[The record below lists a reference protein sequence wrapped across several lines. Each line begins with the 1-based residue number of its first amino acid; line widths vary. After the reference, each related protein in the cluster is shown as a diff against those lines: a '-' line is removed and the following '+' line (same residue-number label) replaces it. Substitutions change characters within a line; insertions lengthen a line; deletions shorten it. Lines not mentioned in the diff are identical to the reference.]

1 MGLEFSVAPLFAVR
15 MLPTRTPPGIL
26 PFLFIADQTGE
37 VVLSREA
44 LSWANAL
51 VQTRSLT
58 GIEQWVGTI
67 GRLHDWYVIGWQARS
82 LTAELLTDL
91 VYSYL
96 YFRLHGTID
105 TSGRPVVPGI
115 SWKPAR
121 HETVQGEYGA
131 IRSFIQH
138 CNTAFGH
145 VRLARRTTVVDPSFI
160 AHMLAEKESSS
171 RDFFAHLNAHRERW
185 RAYFDFA
192 DDMPRIAGGKR
203 PIRSHTGFRQMMP
216 PDEWATLIDAEKNPA
231 FRGIWMLSAFGGL
244 RVSEI
249 LNVWQIDVL
258 PASYRHRL
266 FGFADDTILVLR
278 AHPCD
283 STYTT
288 TVGDRSTTRRQ
299 HLATSYGRVPRPENI
314 ISSERAGWK
323 GTVFAND
330 DRLLLPVF
338 WLDARMA
345 ELFADCVQEIRGFH
359 QTHQTSATHP
369 YLFVNMAARGQA
381 LGEPQKISNVEAA
394 FERACR
400 RVGLEPYRYG
410 RSIHAGRHLYKWMAK
425 EMLGLSPDAIQ
436 MIMGHASI
444 ESQEAY
450 GRCAKEAADSIRM
463 GQRKLETGRG

>member
-1 MGLEFSVAPLFAVR
+1 MNEKNDSAPFFAVR
-15 MLPTRTPPGIL
+15 TLPTLSPPGAL
-26 PFLFIADQTGE
+26 PFLFVADE
-37 VVLSREA
+37 VGDVALSREA

-51 VQTRSLT
+51 TQTRSLSS
-58 GIEQWVGTI
+58 IEQWVGTI
-67 GRLHDWYVIGWQARS
+67 GRLHDWYVIGWQARP
-82 LTAELLTDL
+82 LTTELLTDL

-105 TSGRPVVPGI
+105 PSGRTIVPSI
-115 SWKPAR
+115 SWKPVR
-121 HETVQGEYGA
+121 YETVQGEYSA
-131 IRSFIQH
+131 IRSYVQH

-145 VRLARRTTVVDPSFI
+145 IGLARRTTVINQSFI
-160 AHMLAEKESSS
+160 AQMLADKESSA

-185 RAYFDFA
+185 RTYFDFA
-192 DDMPRIAGGKR
+192 DDMPRLAGGKR
-203 PIRSHTGFRQMMP
+203 PIRSRVGFRQMMP
-216 PDEWATLIDAEKNPA
+216 IEEWVALIDAEKNLV

-244 RVSEI
+244 RISEI
-249 LNVWQIDVL
+249 LNMWQVDVL
-258 PASYRHRL
+258 PASYRGRL
-266 FGFADDTILVLR
+266 FGFDDDTILVLR

-288 TVGDRSTTRRQ
+288 TVGDRRTTRRQ
-299 HLATSYGRVPRPENI
+299 HLATKYGRVPRPDSI
-314 ISSERAGWK
+314 VSSERAGWK

-345 ELFADCVQEIRGFH
+345 ELFADCVQQIMRFH
-359 QTHQTSATHP
+359 QTQRTSASHP
-369 YLFVNMAARGQA
+369 YLFVNMAARRDA

-425 EMLGLSPDAIQ
+425 EMLGLGPDAIQ
-436 MIMGHASI
+436 LIMGHASI
-444 ESQEAY
+444 ESQDAY
-450 GRCAKEAADSIRM
+450 GRRAKEAADSIRM
-463 GQRKLETGRG
+463 GQSKLETGRG